1 MATFTDIYKQEL
13 RGKGILNSIGT
24 AALKRTREKLDVR
37 NMLFGGSGAIAATGQ
52 KVFGKGYQAMQ
63 KGGSTAKAVSENIGT
78 QSIAMDQLLVS
89 AQKQEAQLAIIA
101 KNTMNSNA
109 MARDMNVTRQNIMK
123 LVTMGGGKASR
134 GADMFFKDA
143 AAREASY
150 ESQFKKSTEKSPA
163 PLAKTDNDKNEK
175 SLLSTL
181 FGGALSG
188 IGLAIAALGKTLM
201 GGLSSIKTVFDG
213 LLSSF
218 GVVQTL
224 LKALT
229 TIDVPKLLGIGTDKL
244 TKLLGFAMG
253 IATNPVFIALAA
265 IGTAAGMLA
274 YLRGDVDDKRARF
287 LELAEK
293 KKAAGSLDQK
303 EEEELRKIST
313 PENQKASREKLD
325 GYDPITN
332 KIEDAK
338 ASSDAIIRAN
348 RLDKQSRVAP
358 EMQPN
363 AAKQMLDA
371 GPEFYDGYTKE
382 QLAAWSKGKNAP
394 VQALETTAPAKYNPA
409 MDSQAA
415 NVVPGAVSPTNI
427 TQQIGGAESLGNYN
441 ASFGDRK
448 LGNGAFTDIAKTQ
461 TGKSLT
467 DMTLKELADY
477 QATRGANGAV
487 GKYQFMRSTLFG
499 SKDRPGLV
507 QQEKLDINTTKFTP
521 EIQERLQESLM
532 GQNEASLK
540 RMNIPVT
547 PGNMY
552 MAHYIG
558 AGGTKAV
565 HEAIQKDPNMTV
577 ADAMISKGYKIGNNP
592 ELYEKR
598 VGEFESVLAGRLNKQ
613 VASLVPAT
621 PKTGTNLE
629 QGSSALAAMTRDMN
643 VAQAPNVVVN
653 AASAPVVSGKAPSA
667 PVASATNV
675 DALELFFRATM

>member
-1 MATFTDIYKQEL
+1 
-13 RGKGILNSIGT
+13 
-24 AALKRTREKLDVR
+24 
-37 NMLFGGSGAIAATGQ
+37 MLFGGSGAIAATGQ
-52 KVFGKGYQAMQ
+52 KIFGKGYQAIQ
-63 KGGSTAKAVSENIGT
+63 KGGSTAKALSENLSVGT
-78 QSIAMDQLLVS
+78 QSVAMDQLLVS
-89 AQKQEAQLAIIA
+89 SQKQEAQLAIIA

-109 MARDMNVTRQNIMK
+109 MARDMNVVRQNIMK

-143 AAREASY
+143 AARESSY

-163 PLAKTDNDKNEK
+163 PLAKTDNDKDKK
-175 SLLSTL
+175 SFLSTL

-229 TIDVPKLLGIGTDKL
+229 TINVPKLLGIGTGQL

-274 YLRGDVDDKRARF
+274 YLRGDVDEKRARF

-338 ASSDAIIRAN
+338 ASPDAIIRAN

-358 EMQPN
+358 EMQPGT
-363 AAKQMLDA
+363 AKQMLDA

-394 VQALETTAPAKYNPA
+394 VQELETTAPAKYNPA

-415 NVVPGAVSPTNI
+415 NVVAGAPVQELETTAPAKYNPAMDSQAANVVAGAVSPTNI

-507 QQEKLDINTTKFTP
+507 QQEKLDINKTKFTP
-521 EIQERLQESLM
+521 EIQERLQERLI

-565 HEAIQKDPNMTV
+565 HEAIQKDPNITV
-577 ADAMISKGYKIGNNP
+577 ADAMMSKGYKIGNNP
-592 ELYEKR
+592 ELYKKS

-621 PKTGTNLE
+621 PTSGPNLV
-629 QGSSALAAMTRDMN
+629 QGSSVMAAMTRDMN

-653 AASAPVVSGKAPSA
+653 APQTNVASGKGQSA

-675 DALELFFRATM
+675 DALELFFRAAM

>member
-1 MATFTDIYKQEL
+1 MTTFTNIYKNEL
-13 RGKGILNSIGT
+13 KSKGILSSLGST
-24 AALKRTREKLDVR
+24 ALKRTRERLDPR
-37 NMLFGGSGAIAATGQ
+37 NMLFGGSGMLAATGQ
-52 KVFGKGYQAMQ
+52 KIFGKGYSAIQSDP
-63 KGGSTAKAVSENIGT
+63 GSKLATKTAEVSGL
-78 QSIAMDQLLVS
+78 QSEALSSLLTS
-89 AQKQEAQLAIIA
+89 SLKQESQLAIIA
-101 KNTMNSNA
+101 KNTMNNNA
-109 MARDMNVTRQNIMK
+109 MARDMNVMRQNVMK

-143 AAREASY
+143 KARENEY
-150 ESQFKKSTEKSPA
+150 ESKFKKSTEKSPA
-163 PLAKTDNDKNEK
+163 PLTKTDNDKDKK
-175 SLLSTL
+175 SFLSTL

-188 IGLAIAALGKTLM
+188 IGLAITALGKTLM
-201 GGLSSIKTVFDG
+201 GGLSSIKSVLDG

-229 TIDVPKLLGIGTDKL
+229 AIDVTKLLGFGTGQL

-274 YLRGDVDDKRARF
+274 YLRGDVDEKRTRF

-293 KKAAGSLDQK
+293 KKAAGSLEQK

-313 PENQKASREKLD
+313 PANQKASREKLD

-338 ASSDAIIRAN
+338 ASPDAIIRAN

-358 EMQPN
+358 EMQPG
-363 AAKQMLDA
+363 AAKQMLAA

-382 QLAAWSKGKNAP
+382 QLAAWSNGKNAP
-394 VQALETTAPAKYNPA
+394 VQALETISPSKYSPAK
-409 MDSQAA
+409 DSQAA
-415 NVVPGAVSPTNI
+415 NVSPTNI

-499 SKDRPGLV
+499 SKNRPGLV

-521 EIQERLQESLM
+521 EIQERLQERLI
-532 GQNEASLK
+532 GQNETSLRK
-540 RMNIPVT
+540 MNIPVT

-577 ADAMISKGYKIGNNP
+577 ADAMISKGYTIGNNP
-592 ELYEKR
+592 ELYKKS

-621 PKTGTNLE
+621 PTSGPNLT
-629 QGSSALAAMTRDMN
+629 QGSNTMAAMARDMN
-643 VAQAPNVVVN
+643 VTQAPNVVVN
-653 AASAPVVSGKAPSA
+653 APQTTVASSKGQSA
-667 PVASATNV
+667 SVASATNI
-675 DALELFFRATM
+675 DALELFFKFAM